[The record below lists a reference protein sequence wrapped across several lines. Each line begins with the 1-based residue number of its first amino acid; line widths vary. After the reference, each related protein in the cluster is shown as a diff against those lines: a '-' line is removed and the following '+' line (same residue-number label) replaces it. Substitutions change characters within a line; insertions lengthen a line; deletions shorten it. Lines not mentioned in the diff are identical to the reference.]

1 MHYAISPGTNEWFGG
16 LLFSLAFI
24 LLPPYLLK
32 KKDDEYKLGVGKII
46 GAFILL
52 IIIIQHFYLM
62 NAGKWHLHSSLP
74 LHLCSMSVII
84 AGIIH
89 FRPGQNLFEL
99 LVYWGLPGAFHSI
112 ITPEL
117 THGFSPF
124 LYAEYYIAH
133 AGIFAM
139 AVFASAVYG
148 MKLRKHSWFRVWLFT
163 QPVLALVG
171 LANYLTGGN
180 YMYLSEKPIADNP
193 FVIGEWPWYI
203 LGLELAGLLHFAVV
217 YGIFYL
223 FKKVEINPPA
233 SAESAAP

>member
-1 MHYAISPGTNEWFGG
+1 MHYAITPGSSEWLGG
-16 LLFSLAFI
+16 LFFSIAFI

-32 KKDDEYKLGVGKII
+32 NKTDDIKIGTGKAI
-46 GAFILL
+46 GAMILL
-52 IIIIQHFYLM
+52 MIMVF
-62 NAGKWHLHSSLP
+62 
-74 LHLCSMSVII
+74 
-84 AGIIH
+84 
-89 FRPGQNLFEL
+89 
-99 LVYWGLPGAFHSI
+99 WGLPGAFHSI

-171 LANYLTGGN
+171 LTNYLTGGN

-203 LGLELAGLLHFAVV
+203 LGLELAGLLHFGAV

-223 FKKVEINPPA
+223 CKKVEINPPA
-233 SAESAAP
+233 SAESTAP

>member
-1 MHYAISPGTNEWFGG
+1 MHYAITPGSSEWFGG

-32 KKDDEYKLGVGKII
+32 GKSFAVKHITGKTI
-46 GAFILL
+46 GALMLL
-52 IIIIQHFYLM
+52 INLVQDIYLLNSGM
-62 NAGKWHLHSSLP
+62 WHLHSSLP
-74 LHLCSMSVII
+74 LHLCSLSVII

-89 FRPGQNLFEL
+89 FKPGQNLFEL
-99 LVYWGLPGAFHSI
+99 LVYWGLPGAFHSL

-117 THGFSPF
+117 THGWSPF

-139 AVFASAVYG
+139 AVYAAAVYG
-148 MKLRKHSWFRVWLFT
+148 MKLRKHSWFKVWLFT
-163 QPVLALVG
+163 QPVMAIAG
-171 LANYLTGGN
+171 LTNYLTGGN

-193 FVIGEWPWYI
+193 FVMGEWPWYI
-203 LGLELAGLLHFAVV
+203 IGLELAGLLHFAAV

-223 FKKVEINPPA
+223 FKKVDVNPPA
-233 SAESAAP
+233 YAESVAP